1 MRYELKKPCK
11 GLFPIPDPQRFSTLK
26 GFLDPQRFSK
36 INNEESLKQI
46 KEKKYYEKY
55 LSVNK
60 EIYLIGIVFDE
71 KERNITKFTWEK
83 V

>member
-1 MRYELKKPCK
+1 MRNSLVN
-11 GLFPIPDPQRFSTLK
+11 FSQHI
-26 GFLDPQRFSK
+26 GIRRLDFSEGSIEFK
-36 INNEESLKQI
+36 VNNEEPLKQI

-71 KERNITKFTWEK
+71 EEKNISKFKWEK